1 MLKMLELHPNLDRVV
16 LCLDHDEA
24 GIEVSEKYFDLLS
37 EKGIQCERELSEYK
51 DWNEDI
57 HAQYGLP
64 ALPAEEHPQHLLR
77 DTFCAELAQIT
88 PDARADCS
96 ANELS
101 ALLVRVRDHL
111 HWGRFSQAE
120 DCLLEL
126 LSRSMT
132 AAARE
137 YRQMDHGLELAA
149 VQTRLR
155 DGFKTYEN
163 RGQLK
168 TRLDLL
174 ETDIMSLRGFNQILT
189 ASDKQRLAEQYERV
203 GAHCFKAAI
212 LLEQHVQ
219 KQELKQGLTMKMN

>member
-1 MLKMLELHPNLDRVV
+1 
-16 LCLDHDEA
+16 
-24 GIEVSEKYFDLLS
+24 
-37 EKGIQCERELSEYK
+37 
-51 DWNEDI
+51 
-57 HAQYGLP
+57 
-64 ALPAEEHPQHLLR
+64 
-77 DTFCAELAQIT
+77 
-88 PDARADCS
+88 
-96 ANELS
+96 
-101 ALLVRVRDHL
+101 
-111 HWGRFSQAE
+111 
-120 DCLLEL
+120 
-126 LSRSMT
+126 MT

-137 YRQMDHGLELAA
+137 YRQMDHGLKLAT

-174 ETDIMSLRGFNQILT
+174 ETDITSLRGFNQILT

-203 GAHCFKAAI
+203 GAHCLKAAI